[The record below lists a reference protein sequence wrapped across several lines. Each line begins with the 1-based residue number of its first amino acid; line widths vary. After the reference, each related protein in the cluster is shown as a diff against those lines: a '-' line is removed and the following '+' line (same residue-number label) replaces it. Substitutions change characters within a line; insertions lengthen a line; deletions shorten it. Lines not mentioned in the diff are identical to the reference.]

1 MRVMLA
7 LLAVATLQLG
17 TAARAED
24 VPPAAKPP
32 TVSASAPAGAP
43 VAAKKKRAT
52 AVDPV
57 VTGALTSVPPA
68 ISFRP
73 SIELMN
79 WYEERG
85 GVTFPNGDRIVYCH
99 GFGCEFRTA
108 VPIEEADKAALV
120 AIFAK
125 RQDSAK
131 AEREAIDLAVQWWEK
146 KAAPLLGGKLDIR
159 GSEYWQAHQRG
170 QTDCLDEATN
180 STTILIYLQRQG
192 LLRYHHVVR
201 PDSRGGFFYAHA
213 TAVFREKGGEDWVV
227 DSWMRDSGDPN
238 DVMTHAEWISK
249 W

>member
-1 MRVMLA
+1 MFA
-7 LLAVATLQLG
+7 LFAVATLQLA

-24 VPPAAKPP
+24 APPAAAKPP
-32 TVSASAPAGAP
+32 VVSASAPTHAVGTKKGAKP
-43 VAAKKKRAT
+43 VDR
-52 AVDPV
+52 V

-68 ISFRP
+68 IAFKP
-73 SIELMN
+73 SIDLVN

-85 GVTFPNGDRIVYCH
+85 GVTFPSGDRIVYCH

-108 VPIEEADKAALV
+108 IPIDDADKAELA

-125 RQDSAK
+125 HQDSAK
-131 AEREAIDLAVQWWEK
+131 AEREGIDLAVQWWEK
-146 KAAPLLGGKLDIR
+146 KAAPLLGGKPDIR

-192 LLRYHHVVR
+192 LLRYHHVMR

-213 TAVFREKGGEDWVV
+213 TAVFHEKGGEDWVV

-238 DVMTHAEWISK
+238 DVMTWAEWSSH